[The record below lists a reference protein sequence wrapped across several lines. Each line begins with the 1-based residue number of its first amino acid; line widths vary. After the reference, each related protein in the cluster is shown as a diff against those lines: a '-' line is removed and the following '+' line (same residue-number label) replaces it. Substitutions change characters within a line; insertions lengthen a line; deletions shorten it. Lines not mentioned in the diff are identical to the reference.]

1 MITLVKFHENKRPD
15 AAENNKVITKT
26 LGKTGVLD
34 WDKVAEHGRVP
45 KDEEFWFVEVVREK
59 GAGTPRGLFL
69 LNPLEQINILDNGKP
84 DIVRMIPGTYK
95 TEKVGNTVLL
105 HPSQLYKDKLG
116 PNWICSLSVR
126 KKIMD
131 KYKIAGKYTVNSVIV
146 VFDGT
151 TDWER
156 EEPQNIRTES
166 PRPAQRVQ

>member
-15 AAENNKVITKT
+15 AAKTNKVITKT

-34 WDKVAEHGRVP
+34 WEKVEEHGRVP
-45 KDEEFWFVEVVREK
+45 KDEEFWFVEVVLEK
-59 GAGTPRGLFL
+59 GAGTPRGLFV
-69 LNPLEQINILDNGKP
+69 LNPLEQIGTLDSGKP

-105 HPSQLYKDKLG
+105 HPSQLYEGRLG

-126 KKIMD
+126 KTIME
-131 KYKIAGKYTVNSVIV
+131 KYKLSGKYTVNSVIV

-151 TDWER
+151 NDWNR
-156 EEPQNIRTES
+156 EEPQK
-166 PRPAQRVQ
+166 VQPMDE